1 MSPICNELRREFQQK
16 LFICLSFHYSN
27 SLAINPY
34 HWVIRKTMEAD
45 LEIIGVDYPKR
56 VQQQISVPFVWESKP
71 GTPKRDFLISRP
83 VSSISFPSP
92 SRLIVSVPFQWEEEP
107 GKPLTQLPPQPYDAT
122 KMDLLTESSSS
133 WNPFMAGADDYSIG
147 FDLDN
152 FNNPFV
158 SGPTLPDIPIMEEK
172 DEPLSKQSINEE
184 DSNWQENFDSLSE
197 TEQYNSSESSVTTHN
212 NGASSNCFDMELL
225 FALSS
230 PEVSFLGNLFEKNR
244 NDKQGPV
251 GRRELTLG
259 ELIMLSRKL
268 STQNKPQIVQKKKP
282 SKVVFLQLILERE
295 DRTELFCSLVK
306 LTMFT

>member
-1 MSPICNELRREFQQK
+1 VTIEK
-16 LFICLSFHYSN
+16 I
-27 SLAINPY
+27 
-34 HWVIRKTMEAD
+34 MEAD
-45 LEIIGVDYPKR
+45 LEIIGVDCPKR
-56 VQQQISVPFVWESKP
+56 VHQQISVPFVWESKP

-83 VSSISFPSP
+83 VSLISFPSP
-92 SRLIVSVPFQWEEEP
+92 SKLVVSVPFQWEEEP
-107 GKPLTQLPPQPYDAT
+107 GKPLTQLTPQSYDAT

-158 SGPTLPDIPIMEEK
+158 SGPTLPDVPITEEK
-172 DEPLSKQSINEE
+172 DEPLSKQSISEE
-184 DSNWQENFDSLSE
+184 DSNWQDNLDSLSE
-197 TEQYNSSESSVTTHN
+197 TEQYSSSESSVTTHN
-212 NGASSNCFDMELL
+212 GASSNGFDMELL

-230 PEVSFLGNLFEKNR
+230 PEVSYLGNLFKKNED
-244 NDKQGPV
+244 DKQGSI

-282 SKVVFLQLILERE
+282 SKVVLLQLALEEDILII
-295 DRTELFCSLVK
+295 LVLLVLKK
-306 LTMFT
+306 LPL